1 MADVADEAGVLR
13 EKFVEFARTHDPELR
28 DELITAYLPLVTQL
42 ARRFAHRNEP
52 LDDLVQAGSIGL
64 IKAVEGFDPTLGFE
78 FSAYAATTI
87 LGELKR
93 HFRDRGWS
101 VRAPRRVQELY
112 LSLGPLVEELSQRLG
127 RSPTVREL
135 AAESGASEEA
145 VLEALEAAH
154 AYRSAS
160 LDAPAPEGDS
170 LGSRLGELDEEY
182 LAVEN
187 RTTLLPQLSTLAPRE
202 RMILELRFVDGL
214 TQAEIAGR
222 LGLSQMQIS
231 RLLARSL
238 SLLHA
243 AFGEDGI
250 AG

>member
-1 MADVADEAGVLR
+1 MGSDPADSVALAQ
-13 EKFVEFARTHDPELR
+13 KFRDFARTRDASLR
-28 DELITAYLPLVTQL
+28 DDLITTHLPLVEQL

-64 IKAVEGFDPTLGFE
+64 IKAVEGFDPELGFE
-78 FSAYAATTI
+78 FSAYATTTI
-87 LGELKR
+87 IGELKR

-112 LSLGPLVEELSQRLG
+112 LSLGPMIEELSQRHG

-135 AAESGASEEA
+135 ANESGASEES
-145 VLEALEAAH
+145 VLEALEASH

-160 LDAPAPEGDS
+160 LDAPAAEGES
-170 LGSRLGELDEEY
+170 LGGRLGEIDEDY

-187 RTTLLPQLSTLAPRE
+187 RTTLLPHLAALPPRD
-202 RMILELRFVDGL
+202 RLILQLRFVDGL
-214 TQAEIAGR
+214 TQSEIAGR

-231 RLLARSL
+231 RLLSRSL
-238 SLLHA
+238 AALHE
-243 AFGEDGI
+243 AFGDDG
-250 AG
+250 

>member
-1 MADVADEAGVLR
+1 MTGDPKDAEAFR
-13 EKFVEFARTHDPELR
+13 EKFQEFARTRDPQLR
-28 DELITAYLPLVTQL
+28 DELITAYLPLVEQL

-52 LDDLVQAGSIGL
+52 FDDLVQAGSIGL
-64 IKAVEGFDPTLGFE
+64 IKAVEGFDPDLGFE

-87 LGELKR
+87 IGELKR

-112 LSLGPLVEELSQRLG
+112 LSLGPIVEELSQRFG

-135 AAESGASEEA
+135 ASEANVSEEA

-170 LGSRLGELDEEY
+170 LGSRLGALDEDF
-182 LAVEN
+182 ATVEN
-187 RTTLLPQLSTLAPRE
+187 RTTLLPQLAALAPRD
-202 RMILELRFVDGL
+202 RLIIELRFVEGL
-214 TQAEIAGR
+214 TQSEIATR

-231 RLLARSL
+231 RLLSRSL
-238 SLLHA
+238 AVLHE
-243 AFGEDGI
+243 AFSDSD
-250 AG
+250 